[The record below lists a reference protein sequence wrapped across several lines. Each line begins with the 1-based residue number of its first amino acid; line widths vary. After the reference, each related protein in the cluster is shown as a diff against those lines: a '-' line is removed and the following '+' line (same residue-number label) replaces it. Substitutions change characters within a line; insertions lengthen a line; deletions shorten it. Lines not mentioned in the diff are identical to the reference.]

1 MLAYKDLFFSAIRSV
16 KRAVES
22 DKNGDSLF
30 EREHKKIAENLSRV
44 YEGTRPAVL
53 KRFGETDDRGDEL
66 ICLARNTRAAH
77 TVEQLR
83 STSSQLANNIGKLGD
98 GLIAERTHRHT
109 QMINICL
116 DEPAQP
122 VSDFIT

>member
-66 ICLARNTRAAH
+66 I
-77 TVEQLR
+77 
-83 STSSQLANNIGKLGD
+83 
-98 GLIAERTHRHT
+98 
-109 QMINICL
+109 
-116 DEPAQP
+116 
-122 VSDFIT
+122 